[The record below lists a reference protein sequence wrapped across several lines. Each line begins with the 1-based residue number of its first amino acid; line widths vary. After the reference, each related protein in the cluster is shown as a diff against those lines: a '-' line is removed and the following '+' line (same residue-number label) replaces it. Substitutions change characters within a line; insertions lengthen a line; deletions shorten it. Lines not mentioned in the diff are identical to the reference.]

1 MQNFNYLCGFNI
13 CLWDE
18 NVKWN
23 SNACAKP
30 LGLSEIEKSTF
41 EIWRSEYQRQ
51 RNSNWLPCIHGVY
64 FWNIAISFSNIKLL
78 YPCKYIIF
86 VPQNVL
92 KNTYPFCIHVL
103 LTKQIWR
110 QYQPMGCFW
119 FPGNIIIKLS
129 YITFQLWWWSCIT
142 VLKYSCCCCHP
153 KRFSAM

>member
-1 MQNFNYLCGFNI
+1 MWFQHLFMGWECKMEFKRMRQTTGSQ
-13 CLWDE
+13 
-18 NVKWN
+18 WN
-23 SNACAKP
+23 WEIHIWNMEVGISAAKEFQLVSLYP
-30 LGLSEIEKSTF
+30 
-41 EIWRSEYQRQ
+41 W
-51 RNSNWLPCIHGVY
+51 VY

-119 FPGNIIIKLS
+119 SPGNIIIKLS

-142 VLKYSCCCCHP
+142 VLKYSCCCCCHP
-153 KRFSAM
+153 KRFSLM